1 MLNFLKKII
10 PANFKTYSLYWVE
23 YSKKMEKD
31 LEEIFNCIDLD
42 NYKEAKILIDKFN
55 NTYNQSTVPLW
66 VAEKMAQIHKAKS
79 MLIFFTTPLEKEPLE
94 ILYQELLEREKW
106 LGKEPASDVI
116 NGRIA
121 ELGLVI
127 IRVQQLLLK
136 EQTDEMESRKT
147 TER

>member
-1 MLNFLKKII
+1 M
-10 PANFKTYSLYWVE
+10 
-23 YSKKMEKD
+23 
-31 LEEIFNCIDLD
+31 
-42 NYKEAKILIDKFN
+42 N
-55 NTYNQSTVPLW
+55 NNLQ
-66 VAEKMAQIHKAKS
+66 
-79 MLIFFTTPLEKEPLE
+79 
-94 ILYQELLEREKW
+94 ILYEELLEREKW